1 MARPLRI
8 EFPGAVY
15 HVTSRGNA
23 KQAISIDDEDRS
35 RFFEEMLKGTL
46 VQIQLCIAKE
56 KILTAA
62 RQRGYRFKQK
72 LTFPNGRNRI
82 LLDVKITKRF
92 MT

>member
-1 MARPLRI
+1 MVDHLLQNRNEILKCKYN
-8 EFPGAVY
+8 V
-15 HVTSRGNA
+15 
-23 KQAISIDDEDRS
+23 EDV
-35 RFFEEMLKGTL
+35 GTL

-72 LTFPNGRNRI
+72 LTLPNGRSRI
-82 LLDVKITKRF
+82 HLYTKIAERF

>member
-1 MARPLRI
+1 M
-8 EFPGAVY
+8 EKKV
-15 HVTSRGNA
+15 
-23 KQAISIDDEDRS
+23 
-35 RFFEEMLKGTL
+35 GTL

-72 LTFPNGRNRI
+72 LTLPNGRGRI
-82 LLDVKITKRF
+82 HLYAKIAERF